1 MRDVLLRLGLPRASL
16 PQYAGDGVPG
26 ACAGLSSD
34 GGVLVDVLVSA
45 QQEEPPEHVLGSR
58 QPEKPPQQVLPHPQ
72 AEAPLEDL
80 LAPSQTLESLV
91 TVLASPPPE
100 EPRRL
105 CLLALRRRRRVQRL
119 EGLLSRPQLVESLV
133 RVLVS
138 FPPEEPQEQVLPHL
152 QTEAPLEDLLAPSQ
166 TLESLVTVLASPLRQ
181 RSHGDY
187 ACSRSDGGVA
197 GDSVCCD
204 VARRSPESFCGGGA
218 LGDRGA
224 ASPEAALHDFVS
236 FPLYCL
242 YSSLPFTGLGRNG
255 GLFFYTMHLMFYTVP
270 YIVQLLT
277 LLAWLLLAF
286 CCRFATELWPPSVD
300 LSKKFFHRGCYARSL
315 Q

>member
-1 MRDVLLRLGLPRASL
+1 MF
-16 PQYAGDGVPG
+16 GDEQTTYDRVFM
-26 ACAGLSSD
+26 CRSSIL
-34 GGVLVDVLVSA
+34 VESLVDVLVSA
-45 QQEEPPEHVLGSR
+45 QQDEPPEHV
-58 QPEKPPQQVLPHPQ
+58 
-72 AEAPLEDL
+72 
-80 LAPSQTLESLV
+80 SLV
-91 TVLASPPPE
+91 LYSSPPPE
-100 EPRRL
+100 EP
-105 CLLALRRRRRVQRL
+105 
-119 EGLLSRPQLVESLV
+119 PQ
-133 RVLVS
+133 
-138 FPPEEPQEQVLPHL
+138 QVLPHL
-152 QTEAPLEDLLAPSQ
+152 QTEAPLEDLLAPPQ

-181 RSHGDY
+181 RSPGDC

-286 CCRFATELWPPSVD
+286 CCRFATEL
-300 LSKKFFHRGCYARSL
+300 
-315 Q
+315 